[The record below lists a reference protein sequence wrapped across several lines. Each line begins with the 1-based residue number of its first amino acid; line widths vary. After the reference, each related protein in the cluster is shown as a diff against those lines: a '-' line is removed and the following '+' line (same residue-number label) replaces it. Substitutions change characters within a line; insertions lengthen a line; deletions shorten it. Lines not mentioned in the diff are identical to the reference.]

1 MILDLTN
8 VPFTRRNSYMVI
20 SYITDQF
27 RLSGRKIAEDEG
39 LYLRSVRGDCRMNPL
54 IAHLVPTYRGK
65 AADYTYYSDGT
76 EIVVEFKAA
85 DAKIEI
91 IFAEENTLLIR
102 GQGEGIG
109 LEFDRLAGAESLY
122 DYVITIPYKEREF
135 YEANLFRNA
144 SKYIFGSRKG
154 KKSFAQDWQ
163 DHTAMAC

>member
-1 MILDLTN
+1 
-8 VPFTRRNSYMVI
+8 
-20 SYITDQF
+20 
-27 RLSGRKIAEDEG
+27 
-39 LYLRSVRGDCRMNPL
+39 MNPL
-54 IAHLVPTYRGK
+54 IAHLVPTYQGK

-163 DHTAMAC
+163 EQTAKACKIVYEAVDGEFEADKKELSLRWKGSSNQRVIDVPETLRQGKIVLHQ